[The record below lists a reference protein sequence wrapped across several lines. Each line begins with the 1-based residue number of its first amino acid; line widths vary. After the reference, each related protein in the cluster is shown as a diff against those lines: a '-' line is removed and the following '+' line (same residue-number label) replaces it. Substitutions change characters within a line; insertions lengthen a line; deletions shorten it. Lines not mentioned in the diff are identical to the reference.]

1 MCWFESSPG
10 HHKKV
15 LHEVRDFSFV
25 RLAKLALLSGQMK
38 NHRESESNQDF
49 LIVAPSQD
57 IWITESNPVLVT

>member
-1 MCWFESSPG
+1 
-10 HHKKV
+10 
-15 LHEVRDFSFV
+15 VRDFSFV

-38 NHRESESNQDF
+38 NHRESEANQDF